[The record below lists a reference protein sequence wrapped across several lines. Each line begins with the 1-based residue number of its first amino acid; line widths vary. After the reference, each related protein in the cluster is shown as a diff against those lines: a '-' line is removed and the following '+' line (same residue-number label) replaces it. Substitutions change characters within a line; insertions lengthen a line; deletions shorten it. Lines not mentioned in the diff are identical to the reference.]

1 MSHQLIVLNEGAL
14 VEEELD
20 ALAGRE
26 LMASVL
32 LVDAFLATSHHCLGL
47 DLIESLGEGLF
58 LQR

>member
-20 ALAGRE
+20 AFAGRE

-32 LVDAFLATSHHCLGL
+32 LVDAFLATSHHRLGL